1 MDMNILICLNKLD
14 IGGVETA
21 VINQVEKLTEL
32 GHNIIVLAK
41 RGVYAE
47 KVEKIGATIVEF
59 DFQLCNR
66 I

>member
-32 GHNIIVLAK
+32 GHNIIVLARK
-41 RGVYAE
+41 GVYAK
-47 KVEKIGATIVEF
+47 KVEEMGATIVEF
-59 DFQLCNR
+59 NFQICNR